1 MKRSCAHLHIFAHR
15 ASIARTRAAMS
26 PVDDIRTIIDDVVR
40 ASTRSE
46 AIEALERARRRVPLR
61 EISREDSSSDAC
73 STSSSDVGDLCACVL
88 RDARRRW
95 YESLTASDRTRL
107 VDSWFDAK
115 CLRGAALVGAVQAC
129 ASALDTASMGPSAE
143 GRQRD
148 DDHVVTSAL
157 TYYVNLVRAN
167 AVRDMIRWQA
177 RGREEEAV
185 RQTLVSVMSAFSRL
199 GSRFKVPIYRTTAEY
214 DAEIA
219 RQALEAALEA
229 PERAAEMLTRM
240 CRRGA
245 ADQVASQSLSLLA
258 ERIRELDADTVMGI
272 IADGRI
278 PDSLSWATRMMSS
291 AKDTH
296 GASRWIEALFVECGK
311 AERAVQYSWR
321 TLDLVMR
328 VLLRDRYWDCEVT
341 RIALCETLLLR
352 KGVPRAVLPALLRLT
367 IIKPPWRANDDGDG
381 KRMRDANI
389 MALLEAW
396 STPDF
401 VRGASS
407 ELQRHATASVCTVM
421 STLANKEWETMRGNP
436 TKLILKGVQAR
447 LDSPLVRHR
456 RHAHR
461 VGLALSLKLD
471 QSKPFRLMEG
481 EDAESSADEEDWEND
496 VQDLVKDAVT
506 VEEVHEV
513 LEGGVVAEEPKLSA
527 EFVITQVEDPDEV
540 VDVWAARRRVSD
552 DEESDSDD
560 DDTSDEE
567 LVPYDMDSDD
577 DLSLRQG
584 DPASVTAARLASLP
598 KPRTLKACISALRQ
612 VRSGDASTRKTDID
626 LADAAEG
633 AAHAVAEMVSYQPDE
648 LASCAADL
656 AIAVLHAQPPTPDTD
671 PLNRAR
677 REGLASVLTVAPGLA
692 GPPTIEHALSDKC
705 DASLVMDTLS
715 SLDDAMRELAS
726 SSASSKRLNGSENN
740 ADASTQSVQKIG
752 QERIF
757 APKSMEKR
765 ATGEKSV
772 ATRSHLIGECFV
784 APLLRA
790 AAQRLE
796 RQSAPDYTMDGL
808 DATVMGQILY
818 TLGQSATYARNAVD
832 GPIICRS
839 ILEFASAPALADS
852 EHPHLRRS
860 VLVAGALVAT
870 SLQEIATAVS
880 YADNSAL
887 ATALEKF
894 IERAAYKHR
903 SDADEDVRVAA
914 SYALAAAA
922 DSKTR
927 ALEAFE
933 RLANLE
939 LDRRHESGSIETE
952 IPKLSGFGAAL

>member
-1 MKRSCAHLHIFAHR
+1 
-15 ASIARTRAAMS
+15 MS
-26 PVDDIRTIIDDVVR
+26 PVDDIRTIIDDVVN

-46 AIEALERARRRVPLR
+46 AIEALERARRSVPLSD
-61 EISREDSSSDAC
+61 ISREDSLDAC
-73 STSSSDVGDLCACVL
+73 STTSRDVGDLCACVL
-88 RDARRRW
+88 RDTRGRW

-115 CLRGAALVGAVQAC
+115 ALRGATLVGAVQAC
-129 ASALDTASMGPSAE
+129 VSALDTASMGPSAE

-157 TYYVNLVRAN
+157 AYYVNLVRAN

-177 RGREEEAV
+177 RGREEEEV

-199 GSRFKVPIYRTTAEY
+199 GSRFKVPIYHTTAEY

-219 RQALEAALEA
+219 RQALEAALVA

-245 ADQVASQSLSLLA
+245 ADQVASQTLSLLA
-258 ERIRELDADTVMGI
+258 ERIRELDADIVMSI
-272 IADGRI
+272 IVDGKL

-296 GASRWIEALFVECGK
+296 GASRWIETLFIECGK

-367 IIKPPWRANDDGDG
+367 IIRPPWRASYEEEV

-401 VRGASS
+401 VRGASV
-407 ELQRHATASVCTVM
+407 ELQRHATASVCAVM
-421 STLANKEWETMRGNP
+421 STLANKEWEAMRGNP
-436 TKLILKGVQAR
+436 TKLILNGVQAR

-496 VQDLVKDAVT
+496 AQDLVKDAVT
-506 VEEVHEV
+506 VEEVNEMLEV
-513 LEGGVVAEEPKLSA
+513 RVVAEEPKVSA

-540 VDVWAARRRVSD
+540 VDVWAARQRVSD

-633 AAHAVAEMVSYQPDE
+633 AAHAVAEMVSHQPDE
-648 LASCAADL
+648 LASCASDL
-656 AIAVLHAQPPTPDTD
+656 AIAILHAQPPTPDTD

-715 SLDDAMRELAS
+715 SLDEAMRRLAS
-726 SSASSKRLNGSENN
+726 SSAGSKRLNNSEN
-740 ADASTQSVQKIG
+740 ADVSTQSVRKIG

-765 ATGEKSV
+765 AMGEKSIV
-772 ATRSHLIGECFV
+772 TRSHLIGECFV
-784 APLLRA
+784 SPLLRA
-790 AAQRLE
+790 AARRLE
-796 RQSAPDYTMDGL
+796 RQSASGYTMDGL

-870 SLQEIATAVS
+870 SLQEIPTAVS
-880 YADNSAL
+880 YADESAL
-887 ATALEKF
+887 ATALENF

-903 SDADEDVRVAA
+903 SDVDEDVRVAA

-939 LDRRHESGSIETE
+939 LDRRGESGAIETE
-952 IPKLSGFGAAL
+952 IPTLAGLSAL